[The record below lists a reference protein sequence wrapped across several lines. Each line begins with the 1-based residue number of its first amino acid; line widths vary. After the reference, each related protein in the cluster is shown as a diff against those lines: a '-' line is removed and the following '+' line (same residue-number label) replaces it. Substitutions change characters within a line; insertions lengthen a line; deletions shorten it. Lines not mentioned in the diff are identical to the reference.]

1 MAKRREQLQP
11 DDFAVNGRILNHK
24 WTENIGHIGMLDLFI
39 KAHKLKLL
47 PEHHY
52 SLDTTS
58 TSVANASF
66 LSLFDAH
73 IPIAKFSPSLYWL
86 MHNRFFSSCSER

>member
-1 MAKRREQLQP
+1 MTKRREQLELQ
-11 DDFAVNGRILNHK
+11 DFAINGRILNHK
-24 WTENIGHIGMLDLFI
+24 WTEMIGHIGLLDLFV

-47 PEHHY
+47 PEDHY
-52 SLDTTS
+52 SLVTTS

-73 IPIAKFSPSLYWL
+73 IPIGKFSPGLYWL
-86 MHNRFFSSCSER
+86 MHNRFFS